1 MSVTSSF
8 ALAAHAT
15 ALLAFAGDEG
25 ATSSL
30 IAASASTHPAR
41 VRRVLGLLVRAGI
54 VRGREGAG
62 GGYTLARPARE
73 ITLAEVFRAT
83 RGAGPLLP
91 LHPQP
96 PNAKC
101 PIGAGI
107 TAALTAVDDEL
118 SAALRGA
125 LEHRTVAWL
134 TDQAVAAASRAGHA
148 AGAAGAIAG
157 GGAVAA
163 GSGAAG
169 KRRAASQ
176 G

>member
-8 ALAAHAT
+8 ALAAHAA
-15 ALLAFAGDEG
+15 ALLAFAGEEG

-54 VRGREGAG
+54 VCGREGAG
-62 GGYTLARPARE
+62 GGYTLARPADE
-73 ITLAEVFRAT
+73 ITLAEVFEAT
-83 RGAGPLLP
+83 RGEGPLLP

-96 PNAKC
+96 PNEKC

-118 SAALRGA
+118 SAALREA

-134 TDQAVAAASRAGHA
+134 TEQAIAAAGQAGGAGSA
-148 AGAAGAIAG
+148 AG
-157 GGAVAA
+157 VVT
-163 GSGAAG
+163 
-169 KRRAASQ
+169 R
-176 G
+176 

>member
-62 GGYTLARPARE
+62 GGYTLARPAHE

-107 TAALTAVDDEL
+107 TAALIAVDDEL
-118 SAALRGA
+118 SAALQDA
-125 LEHRTVAWL
+125 LQHRTVAWL
-134 TDQAVAAASRAGHA
+134 TQQAIAAANRAGEA
-148 AGAAGAIAG
+148 AGAADAVSG
-157 GGAVAA
+157 GSAVPA
-163 GSGAAG
+163 GSAAAAEQGAAP
-169 KRRAASQ
+169 
-176 G
+176 